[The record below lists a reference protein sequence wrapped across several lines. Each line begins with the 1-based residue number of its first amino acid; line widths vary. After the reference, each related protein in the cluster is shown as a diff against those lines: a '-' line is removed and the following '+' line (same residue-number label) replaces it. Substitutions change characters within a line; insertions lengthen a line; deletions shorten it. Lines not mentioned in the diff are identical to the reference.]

1 MFVVLIMSSVF
12 LVARIS
18 CYKHFLIRIIF
29 FGFIGTRSAEDVKS
43 DLWRKKELQG
53 LESLN
58 QERSSEKYF
67 QHRNEQYSQIAE
79 YRGAL
84 PRKRAL
90 CNKNIKCG
98 YSLRAFSVV
107 ILPGHNLTNLII

>member
-1 MFVVLIMSSVF
+1 MFVCLFVVLIMSSVF

-18 CYKHFLIRIIF
+18 CYKHFLFRIIF
-29 FGFIGTRSAEDVKS
+29 FGFIGTRRVEDVKS

-67 QHRNEQYSQIAE
+67 QHRNEQHSQTAE
-79 YRGAL
+79 YRVAL

-90 CNKNIKCG
+90 CNKNVKEVWVEFK
-98 YSLRAFSVV
+98 SLFCSNSSR
-107 ILPGHNLTNLII
+107 P